1 MKFKKILPQF
11 LTLLFIVLIFGFF
24 TMNAQENMDTRGIEF
39 GFGFLSKEASFDIQ
53 FSLIDYDG
61 SMSYA
66 RAYLVGL
73 LNTLLVSFIGIIL
86 CTLLGAVVG
95 VARLSPNY
103 LIRKT
108 ASFYIEF
115 FRNIPLLLQIFFW
128 YFAALRALPM
138 PEDAPLIFGSSFM
151 TIKGLYTPAPIW
163 TNFDVFM
170 ISLVVALFVIYFFNK
185 FAKKKQEEEGKQYP
199 KFLISLG
206 IFIILPA
213 LTFIIGGVA
222 VISGVAVSLARLL
235 GKCGPVDENGVP
247 CVGNVQ
253 CDLRFG
259 SMDDNEF
266 NESKFKSSEQNTK
279 QFFQNL
285 KRLFGDFGNTIWSV
299 YQGVLGVVGLAALP
313 QVGLQSLLPTE
324 MAVRLGFYPGLIGG
338 SLGVVLVVL
347 GRLQLLP
354 PALATAWGRLSGW
367 TATLLFMTMP
377 VAQLA
382 SNFARPATL
391 EGLSVWS
398 SLLAM
403 LGNALMVPRA
413 LYTRD
418 VIWLTGSTW
427 GCTLMGWGVM
437 LSLFLGT
444 KLDGTRYIDAFTFG
458 ALTATFFLYLAAVWF
473 VDGVSALAAGYH
485 AGWRLKAWNF
495 HGAADEQPRTEIK
508 KKIREASGKA
518 E

>member
-86 CTLLGAVVG
+86 STLLGAVIG

-103 LIRKT
+103 LINKT

-163 TNFDVFM
+163 NNFDVFM

-185 FAKKKQEEEGKQYP
+185 FARKKQEEEGKQYP

-206 IFIILPA
+206 IFIILPMITFIVGGVDLSWSFPELKQLAKTSYTYEGGLGIPPELIA
-213 LTFIIGGVA
+213 LT
-222 VISGVAVSLARLL
+222 LAL
-235 GKCGPVDENGVP
+235 
-247 CVGNVQ
+247 
-253 CDLRFG
+253 
-259 SMDDNEF
+259 
-266 NESKFKSSEQNTK
+266 
-279 QFFQNL
+279 
-285 KRLFGDFGNTIWSV
+285 
-299 YQGVLGVVGLAALP
+299 
-313 QVGLQSLLPTE
+313 
-324 MAVRLGFYPGLIGG
+324 
-338 SLGVVLVVL
+338 
-347 GRLQLLP
+347 
-354 PALATAWGRLSGW
+354 
-367 TATLLFMTMP
+367 TL
-377 VAQLA
+377 
-382 SNFARPATL
+382 
-391 EGLSVWS
+391 
-398 SLLAM
+398 
-403 LGNALMVPRA
+403 
-413 LYTRD
+413 Y
-418 VIWLTGSTW
+418 
-427 GCTLMGWGVM
+427 
-437 LSLFLGT
+437 
-444 KLDGTRYIDAFTFG
+444 
-458 ALTATFFLYLAAVWF
+458 TATFIAENVRAGIQGVGKGQKEAAASIGLTQNQVLKLVVMPQALRIIIPPTTNQYLNLTKNSSLAAAIAYPDLVLVF
-473 VDGVSALAAGYH
+473 AGTALM
-485 AGWRLKAWNF
+485 
-495 HGAADEQPRTEIK
+495 QT
-508 KKIREASGKA
+508 GKA
-518 E
+518 IEIVSITMFTYLSLSISISLFMNWYNNKIAITEK